1 LRLTYKIL
9 TIEHKVFTFGYII
22 SFYGET
28 KNEISRRK
36 LFKTA
41 AASGIGLGTLSS
53 TELSPV
59 QSARAS
65 HDSPIEYWAK
75 TGDEYEYRF
84 EGSGPHHDGSIG
96 IDVGVVQTGIADGS
110 GNCGGDYWE
119 HYLAVWATAI
129 FTRDMDE
136 PRGSGRY
143 RSGQA
148 LRDQSTDISTTT
160 DSCTGDG
167 PLIYWNNR
175 FVRLYGYSGGGA
187 CPQDSPG
194 DSPSQT
200 GNWFQ
205 ANHKEDRQYDNYSD
219 VKEASNEWAQE
230 NPDSEQDDF
239 NSWDAGIGVFGGIIG
254 AYTGGATTVGL
265 ASYATSGV
273 SFFEA
278 LSEFGQGNGATVSRD
293 NKQITFYEDEPQCGL
308 KGNLIEFSARVPA
321 GESYEITV
329 ENDFGVRDEPACY
342 KEPLDSN
349 VDSDICYNI
358 KIPENKSSTDKE
370 DASRIDASLC

>member
-1 LRLTYKIL
+1 MEKQ
-9 TIEHKVFTFGYII
+9 K
-22 SFYGET
+22 S
-28 KNEISRRK
+28 EISRRK
-36 LFKTA
+36 LFRTA

-84 EGSGPHHDGSIG
+84 EGTGPNHDGSIG

-119 HYLAVWATAI
+119 HYLAVWAMAI

-136 PRGSGRY
+136 DWGGRH

-148 LRDQSTDISTTT
+148 FIDQSTDISTTT

-175 FVRLYGYSGGGA
+175 FVWLGGTSAQG
-187 CPQDSPG
+187 CPYPNDPG
-194 DSPSQT
+194 DEPSQT
-200 GNWFQ
+200 GYWLQ
-205 ANHKEDRQYDNYSD
+205 TNHKENRQYDNYSD
-219 VKEASNEWAQE
+219 VKEASNEWEQE

-239 NSWDAGIGVFGGIIG
+239 NSWDAGVGVFGGIIG

-265 ASYATSGV
+265 ASYGTSGV

-278 LSEFGQGNGATVSRD
+278 FSEFGQGNGATVSRD
-293 NKQITFYEDEPQCGL
+293 NKQITFYEERHHCGL

-321 GESYEITV
+321 EESYEITV
-329 ENDFGVRDEPACY
+329 ENSFGVLDEPPCY
-342 KEPLDSN
+342 KEPLNSN
-349 VDSDICYNI
+349 VDSDFCYNI

-370 DASRIDASLC
+370 DASRINASLC